1 MKPPRSITRALS
13 RDPLARVKRPGPAQQ
28 SWRWDR
34 TAPPGEEAHN
44 ELIERPETL
53 DFEWDRA

>member
-1 MKPPRSITRALS
+1 MKPHPSIRKALS
-13 RDPLARVKRPGPAQQ
+13 RDPLARVKRKPGGQR

-44 ELIERPETL
+44 ELTERTEEVV
-53 DFEWDRA
+53 FEWDRA